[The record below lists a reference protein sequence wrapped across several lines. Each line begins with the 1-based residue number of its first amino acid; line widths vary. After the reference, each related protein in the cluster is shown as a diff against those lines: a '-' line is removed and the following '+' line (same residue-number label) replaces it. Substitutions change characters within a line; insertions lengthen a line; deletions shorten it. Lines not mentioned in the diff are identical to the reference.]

1 MKNLKVKELKEM
13 AKDANVKGYK
23 SLKKAELI
31 KELQV
36 TRKYGPIFDYMED
49 YGISFEDAKDMVAE
63 DN

>member
-13 AKDANVKGYK
+13 AKDANVKGWK
-23 SLKKAELI
+23 NLKKAELI